1 MFVFAG
7 SIAREN
13 LWEIGNTDDRMQLWR
28 APKPPTGKLSWAI
41 FHRISRFGHYSREPW
56 RSNPLKH
63 KSRGKNLRR
72 NLACFVAYL
81 INNDYSLTRGVR
93 HGISSSQYEQ
103 SGDNSPCFVSF
114 VFSRRSFICSTVQPA
129 AHERGDLSR
138 DNQILI
144 FNGQIYYV
152 IKRNLRMPIKKP
164 SSQLCAVVAKA
175 KTRKSGCIRSSVLQR
190 KVDSPNDVRNDLKLY
205 AKEIFPLWNVS
216 TH

>member
-7 SIAREN
+7 SSAREN
-13 LWEIGNTDDRMQLWR
+13 LWEIGDTGVRIQLWR
-28 APKPPTGKLSWAI
+28 ALKPPTGKLSEQFSVGFPALAI
-41 FHRISRFGHYSREPW
+41 ILVSRDGATP
-56 RSNPLKH
+56 SNT
-63 KSRGKNLRR
+63 SQEEKNLRR
-72 NLACFVAYL
+72 SLACFVAYL

-114 VFSRRSFICSTVQPA
+114 VFTRRSFICSTGQPA

-190 KVDSPNDVRNDLKLY
+190 KVDSPNDGRNDLKLY
-205 AKEIFPLWNVS
+205 AKKIFLRNVS